1 MDLQTVSSFHP
12 HLLPAMATAL
22 HFLLRPGLV
31 ILQLAVAQAT
41 VKAGWPAAFPRLAT
55 EKGSRRAVA
64 AVSFVARS
72 LPGIGRSFPVGLSGS
87 QTWLGTADL
96 AIPFDLFAAADP
108 ALAAVVVGPA
118 AVAAGHAA
126 VVVAAAGPA
135 FSVGPAVSVDFA
147 AAVGPDFAFAAD
159 LACPVDSACSFA
171 AGMGKGRAVVAI
183 SCFLT
188 PRFFF

>member
-1 MDLQTVSSFHP
+1 MDLQMVSSFHP
-12 HLLPAMATAL
+12 HLLPARATAL

-41 VKAGWPAAFPRLAT
+41 VKAGWPADFPRLAT
-55 EKGSRRAVA
+55 EKGSRWAVA

-87 QTWLGTADL
+87 QTWFGTADP
-96 AIPFDLFAAADP
+96 AIPFDLFAAADL
-108 ALAAVVVGPA
+108 ALAAAAVVVGPA
-118 AVAAGHAA
+118 
-126 VVVAAAGPA
+126 
-135 FSVGPAVSVDFA
+135 VSVDLF
-147 AAVGPDFAFAAD
+147 AAVGSDFAVAAD

-183 SCFLT
+183 FCFLT